1 VLHEWNAEKEK
12 EKEQKL
18 PPNQADIE
26 NFRILSIRGVPK
38 VDPKRWRLRLF
49 GEVLEEKFLDYDDI
63 LAFQK
68 VKIKADVHCVEG
80 WSVLDCEW
88 EGISTKELK
97 KVVEIMDSARFV
109 IVHCAEGYT
118 TNLMLDDFF
127 AEDSLLA
134 YRLNGE
140 QLSVEQGYP
149 LRLVVPK
156 LYFWKS
162 AKWVNAIEFSKEDR
176 KGYWEQR
183 GYHNHGDP
191 WKEERFSD

>member
-1 VLHEWNAEKEK
+1 VLHEWNSEKEK
-12 EKEQKL
+12 KL

-26 NFRILSIRGVPK
+26 NFRILSARGVPRADTRK
-38 VDPKRWRLRLF
+38 WKLRIF
-49 GEVLEEKFLDYDDI
+49 GEVEEEKGLSYDDI
-63 LAFQK
+63 LSLPVA
-68 VKIKADVHCVEG
+68 KIKADVHCVEG
-80 WSVLDCEW
+80 WSILDTEW
-88 EGISTKELK
+88 EGIRTEELK
-97 KVVEIMDSARFV
+97 KIVEIKDSARFV

-118 TNLMLDDFF
+118 TNLMLEDFF
-127 AEDSLLA
+127 AKDSLLA

-149 LRLVVPK
+149 LRLVVPR
-156 LYFWKS
+156 LYLWKS
-162 AKWVNAIEFSKEDR
+162 AKWVNAIEFSEKDR

>member
-12 EKEQKL
+12 RL

-26 NFRILSIRGVPK
+26 NFRILSARGVPK
-38 VDPKRWRLRLF
+38 VDPKSWKLRIF
-49 GEVLEEKFLDYDDI
+49 GEVVEEKVLSYDDI
-63 LAFQK
+63 LSLP
-68 VKIKADVHCVEG
+68 VIKIKADVHCVEG
-80 WSVLDCEW
+80 WSVLDTEW
-88 EGISTKELK
+88 EGISTGELK
-97 KVVEIMDSARFV
+97 KVAEIKDSARFV

-134 YRLNGE
+134 YRLNGK

-156 LYFWKS
+156 LYLWKS

>member
-1 VLHEWNAEKEK
+1 MLHEWNAEKE
-12 EKEQKL
+12 L
-18 PPNQADIE
+18 PPNQADIG
-26 NFRILSIRGVPK
+26 NFRILSARGVPK
-38 VDPKRWRLRLF
+38 VDPKRWELRIF
-49 GEVLEEKFLDYDDI
+49 GEVEEEKVLSYDNI
-63 LAFQK
+63 LSLPVA
-68 VKIKADVHCVEG
+68 KIKADVHCVEG
-80 WSVLDCEW
+80 WSILDTEW
-88 EGISTKELK
+88 EGISTGELK
-97 KVVEIMDSARFV
+97 KVVEIKDSARFA

-127 AEDSLLA
+127 SKDSLLA

-149 LRLVVPK
+149 LRLVVPR
-156 LYFWKS
+156 LYLWKS